1 MKRLRQAG
9 SIPAVLYGHG
19 EGTIMLSVKESDL
32 GKVIEHGSHIVEL
45 TGSLSESA
53 LVKDIQWDAF
63 GSSVLHLDLA
73 RVSATE
79 EVEVTLPIELKGEA
93 PGTHEGGIVKFLKHE
108 VTILCPANQLPD
120 KIELRINE
128 LKLDDMI
135 SAGDMPLPAGVKLSS
150 PAEEPIVS
158 CAIAVEKPEEVEE
171 GAEAAEPEVIGA
183 KKEDEEAE

>member
-19 EGTIMLSVKESDL
+19 EGTIMLTVKEAEL
-32 GKVIEHGSHIVEL
+32 GKVIDQGSHIVEL
-45 TGSLSESA
+45 TGSVNESA
-53 LVKDIQWDAF
+53 LIKDIHWDAF
-63 GSSVLHLDLA
+63 GSSILHLDLA

-93 PGTHEGGIVKFLKHE
+93 PGTHEGGVVKFLKHE
-108 VTILCPANQLPD
+108 VTILCRANQLPD
-120 KIELRINE
+120 KIELRIND
-128 LKLDDMI
+128 LQLDNLI
-135 SAGDMPLPAGVKLSS
+135 SAGDIPMPPGVKLTS

-158 CAIAVEKPEEVEE
+158 CAIAVEKPEEAEE